1 MLAMASEL
9 FAKWLQERM
18 ELKGYNQAELARRAG
33 VSRAAINGVLTG
45 SRNPGNDLCSAVAK
59 ALNIRPEIVFR
70 AAGILPNQP
79 GMDEDYEELKHLFSQ
94 MTDEE
99 QEEFLATGRLKLE
112 LRNKR
117 GELREKQQARP
128 AHV

>member
-1 MLAMASEL
+1 MEKNFIAWLEGMLKKEN
-9 FAKWLQERM
+9 WTR
-18 ELKGYNQAELARRAG
+18 AELARRAN
-33 VSRAAINGVLTG
+33 INQSTLSMIYNGY
-45 SRNPGNDLCSAVAK
+45 REPGNDVCYAIA
-59 ALNIRPEIVFR
+59 AAFGIPTETVFR

-79 GMDEDYEELKHLFSQ
+79 GTDEDFEELKHLFNQ

-99 QEEFLATGRLKLE
+99 QEEFLATGRLKID

-117 GELREKQQARP
+117 GEAHEIQQARP

>member
-1 MLAMASEL
+1 MAGKINKPDEDS
-9 FAKWLQERM
+9 
-18 ELKGYNQAELARRAG
+18 LKAIAHAFG
-33 VSRAAINGVLTG
+33 V
-45 SRNPGNDLCSAVAK
+45 P
-59 ALNIRPEIVFR
+59 PETIFR

-79 GMDEDYEELKHLFSQ
+79 GMDEDFEELKYIFNQ

-117 GELREKQQARP
+117 GELRETQQARP